1 MNKRLKKKKFKH
13 KILNMQAGDILFI
26 TYDSNVWEPDDAI
39 RYCQKISELVPED
52 ASWALMP
59 SMDIKRLTQD
69 ELRTVIK
76 KLNEMLNEE
85 AE

>member
-26 TYDSNVWEPDDAI
+26 TYDSNVWETTDAI
-39 RYCQKISELVPED
+39 KYCERISEIVPED

-59 SMDIKRLTQD
+59 SMDVKNLTQD
-69 ELRTVIK
+69 ELKELIER
-76 KLNEMLNEE
+76 LNKMLI
-85 AE
+85 